1 MAEVRK
7 RQRRKESRP
16 QEILAA
22 AIDVFTEKGF
32 ASSQVQ
38 EIATRAGVAK
48 GTVYIYFKTKQEIF
62 EEIVR
67 ANVSPVFSMLDEMLR
82 DREGTAAELLTLL
95 LENLYRELVDVPTRR
110 VVIKVLISEGGQF
123 PELVEFYYREV
134 MQFAEK
140 LLRTLL
146 EKGRDSGE
154 FRDCPAIQEPRVV
167 VGPVI
172 LATVWRMIF
181 DQMSPLDLQEYFS
194 AHVDLALRGLLS
206 R

>member
-1 MAEVRK
+1 MTEVRK
-7 RQRRKESRP
+7 RQRRKEARP

-22 AIDVFTEKGF
+22 AVSVFTEKGF
-32 ASSQVQ
+32 AAAQVQ

-48 GTVYIYFKTKQEIF
+48 GTVYLYYKTKQEIF

-67 ANVSPVFSMLDEMLR
+67 ANVSPVFSKLNDLLHVR
-82 DREGTAAELLTLL
+82 QGSAADLLCVV
-95 LENLYRELVDVPTRR
+95 LESLYRELVDVPDRR

-134 MQFAEK
+134 LQFAEK

-146 EKGRDSGE
+146 ENGRDAGE
-154 FRDCPAIQEPRVV
+154 FRACPALLEPRVV

-172 LATVWRMIF
+172 LASVWRMTFEKI
-181 DQMSPLDLQEYFS
+181 SPLDLPKFVK
-194 AHVDLALRGLLS
+194 AHLDLVLNGLLI